1 MSDQLDAGLDAEC
14 AALEEHYRPRGIGAL
29 SSAVA
34 ERLAQPMHPLRFQG
48 SWFTLACELTLDIR
62 DRARCVPQA
71 PPTSPLMSGL
81 SSAAVPSVRKRWL
94 CKTNAGMQCV
104 SAAYHTMPTGHAVTI
119 CSALK
124 ASSKRGNADP
134 AHRTHEL
141 NIRCTARRGFDAT
154 TRGRLWLR
162 CTHTALPSD
171 NAVCGQLDTVG

>member
-1 MSDQLDAGLDAEC
+1 MQNARRWRSTTGLVISVPFPRQSRS
-14 AALEEHYRPRGIGAL
+14 ALRSL
-29 SSAVA
+29 CT
-34 ERLAQPMHPLRFQG
+34 PLRFQG

-62 DRARCVPQA
+62 DRARRVPQA
-71 PPTSPLMSGL
+71 PPTSPLMSVL

-134 AHRTHEL
+134 APPDSRTQSRRADASGCDARTPHCLETMRCAGSL
-141 NIRCTARRGFDAT
+141 IRLADY
-154 TRGRLWLR
+154 
-162 CTHTALPSD
+162 
-171 NAVCGQLDTVG
+171 